1 MTEALGRGIVQGI
14 EQTKPELLKVILQ
27 LGLDSDNAIE
37 ELTKM
42 LRDGRVIC
50 HEYRWLA
57 KRNALWLSG

>member
-42 LRDGRVIC
+42 LRDGRVMM
-50 HEYRWLA
+50 
-57 KRNALWLSG
+57 ALSLCC

>member
-1 MTEALGRGIVQGI
+1 MIFKNYNTFMTEALGRGIVQGI

-42 LRDGRVIC
+42 LRDGRVMM
-50 HEYRWLA
+50 
-57 KRNALWLSG
+57 ALSLCC